1 VERLQRF
8 LARAGLASRRKCEEM
23 ITAGRV
29 RVNGSTVTVLGTQ
42 VDPQHDVIEVDGQPV
57 QVSAARVYLL
67 LNKPAGYLSTAR
79 DSRGRPTVL
88 DLVASTTRLYPV
100 GRLDLDSE
108 GLLLLTND
116 GELAQRLVHPRFEH
130 EKEYHVCAEG
140 RPTARTLQ
148 RLREGIELEDGFT
161 WPAQVDEL
169 REDQGCTWLRFVIHE
184 GRKRQLRRMC
194 AAVGH
199 PVRRLIRVRMGLLSL
214 GDLASGEHRA
224 LTADELKRL
233 KQAAGLDQV
242 SSRRR
247 QFDS

>member
-8 LARAGLASRRKCEEM
+8 LARAGLASRRSCEEM

-42 VDPQHDVIEVDGQPV
+42 VDPAHDVIEVDGQPV
-57 QVSAARVYLL
+57 SAPAGPVYLL
-67 LNKPAGYLSTAR
+67 LNKPSGYLSTAR
-79 DSRGRPTVL
+79 DPGGRPTVL
-88 DLVASTTRLYPV
+88 DLVASKTRLYPV

-116 GELAQRLVHPRFEH
+116 GDLAQRLAHPSFEH
-130 EKEYHVCAEG
+130 EKEYHVCVEG
-140 RPTARTLQ
+140 RPTAHALR

-161 WPAQVDEL
+161 WPAEVDEL
-169 REDQGCTWLRFVIHE
+169 RQDQGCTWLRFVIHE

-199 PVRRLIRVRMGLLSL
+199 PVRRLIRVRMGPLLL
-214 GDLASGEHRA
+214 GDLPSGKHRA
-224 LTADELKRL
+224 LTAAELDLLR
-233 KQAAGLDQV
+233 QAAGLE
-242 SSRRR
+242 
-247 QFDS
+247 

>member
-1 VERLQRF
+1 
-8 LARAGLASRRKCEEM
+8 M
-23 ITAGRV
+23 AGRV

-42 VDPQHDVIEVDGQPV
+42 VDPQHDLIEVDGQPV
-57 QVSAARVYLL
+57 SVSSARAYLL

-108 GLLLLTND
+108 GLLLLTDD
-116 GELAQRLVHPRFEH
+116 GELAQRLLHPSFEH
-130 EKEYHVCAEG
+130 EKEYHVCVEG

-161 WPAQVDEL
+161 WPAKVDDL
-169 REDQGCTWLRFVIHE
+169 RHDDGCTWLRFVIHE

-199 PVRRLIRVRMGLLSL
+199 PVRRLIRVRMGPLAL

-224 LTADELKRL
+224 LAPGEVGMLRK
-233 KQAAGLDQV
+233 AAGLE
-242 SSRRR
+242 
-247 QFDS
+247 